1 MLTALEWGV
10 KGGCW
15 FALMDKVSAD
25 GNLNAAY
32 NRVARKKGAAG
43 VDHVTVNDFG
53 SRLTDELPRLAR
65 QLRKGTYRPQ
75 AVRRVQIPK
84 PGTNE
89 TRPLGIPTVRD
100 RVAQAAIVNVIEPI
114 FEREFAEHSYGFRPG
129 RGGKDA
135 LRRVDRL
142 LKDGSVYVVDADLK
156 SYFDTIPH
164 DRLMARLKE
173 RIADGSVLT
182 LIESFLKAGILDGM
196 TAWTPE
202 AGAPQGA
209 VLSPL
214 LSNIYLNPLDHQ
226 MAKAGFAMV
235 RYADDFVVLC
245 RSAEEAQRA
254 LNVIRQWVADNG
266 LTLHPTKT
274 KIVDARQEGFDFLGY
289 RFVKH
294 RRFPRAKSLAKF
306 KDAIRAKTKRT
317 SGDSLSFIVA
327 DVNRTLRGWFAY
339 FQHSH
344 RTVFRELDGWT
355 RMRLRS
361 LLRRRAGRRGR
372 SQGADNHRYP
382 NSFFANVGLYSLVTA
397 HALVVQSS
405 RR

>member
-1 MLTALEWGV
+1 MT
-10 KGGCW
+10 
-15 FALMDKVSAD
+15 
-25 GNLNAAY
+25 
-32 NRVARKKGAAG
+32 
-43 VDHVTVNDFG
+43 
-53 SRLTDELPRLAR
+53 
-65 QLRKGTYRPQ
+65 
-75 AVRRVQIPK
+75 
-84 PGTNE
+84 
-89 TRPLGIPTVRD
+89 
-100 RVAQAAIVNVIEPI
+100 
-114 FEREFAEHSYGFRPG
+114 
-129 RGGKDA
+129 
-135 LRRVDRL
+135 
-142 LKDGSVYVVDADLK
+142 
-156 SYFDTIPH
+156 
-164 DRLMARLKE
+164 RLKE
-173 RIADGSVLT
+173 RIADGSVLA

-196 TAWTPE
+196 TSWTPE

-226 MAKAGFAMV
+226 MAKAGIEMV
-235 RYADDFVVLC
+235 RYADDFVILC
-245 RSAEEAQRA
+245 RCAEEAQSA
-254 LNVIRQWVADNG
+254 LDAVRRWVADNG
-266 LTLHPTKT
+266 LTLHPMKT
-274 KIVDARQEGFDFLGY
+274 KIVNAQQEGFDFLGY

-327 DVNRTLRGWFAY
+327 NVNRTLRGWFAY

-372 SQGADNHRYP
+372 GHGADHHRYP
-382 NSFFANVGLYSLVTA
+382 NSFFASRGLFSLATA
-397 HALVVQSS
+397 HALAVQSS